1 MHISARLSK
10 QIELGAVGRDTME
23 LIITRSDGGF
33 EDINRPWDQY
43 LCEYEITYPL
53 RGRTDALF
61 LEVRN
66 AFRATGGGEHSFD
79 FWDWRDYQ
87 AEDEGFGEGDGADT
101 TFQLVKAYSFGSLT
115 HTRRIQRPVTNDA
128 DVEEITFEIQADGVP
143 VAEADYTVSSLGVVT
158 FDVAP
163 LNGVVLTW
171 SGEFNV
177 PVRFDKVIQ
186 SAAPTTDQEKFDSF
200 LLVEKRLRA
209 EDFA

>member
-1 MHISARLSK
+1 MHEATRLSK
-10 QIELGAVGRDTME
+10 QIELGAIGRDTMD
-23 LIITRSDGGF
+23 LIITRNDGGF
-33 EDINRPWDQY
+33 EDINRPWDQF

-79 FWDWRDYQ
+79 FWDWRDFQ
-87 AEDEGFGEGDGADT
+87 AEAEEFGIGDGSDT
-101 TFQLVKAYSFGSLT
+101 TFQLVKSYGFGTLT
-115 HTRRIQRPVTNDA
+115 HSRRIQRPVLDNA
-128 DVEEITFEIQADGVP
+128 EVEELEFEIQVDGTP
-143 VAEADYTVSSLGVVT
+143 LASSAYEVSNLGVVT

-171 SGEFNV
+171 TGEFNV

-186 SAAPTTDQEKFDSF
+186 SAAPTTEHEKFDTF